1 MNANARPAP
10 DETDVSA
17 AVSVR
22 PAANSR
28 PFHIEGEN
36 AGPRPRTEISLP
48 SPLSRVIDTPGKRCK
63 DSATFSSGNL
73 LISSAEIAST
83 IPSADL
89 FISSALFK
97 LARIPVTTTSSIIP
111 SDCASAAPPVAA
123 SAAATHAAVAASSN
137 LLVNVFSI
145 AGILCCKLYL
155 CPFTGCAPERPRRT
169 KPPAGT
175 SNAAGRHL
183 L

>member
-10 DETDVSA
+10 DEAAVIA

-28 PFHIEGEN
+28 PFHIAGEN

-48 SPLSRVIDTPGKRCK
+48 SPLSRVIDTPGRRCK

-97 LARIPVTTTSSIIP
+97 LARIPVTTTSSIIS
-111 SDCASAAPPVAA
+111 SDCASATPAVAV
-123 SAAATHAAVAASSN
+123 SAAATPAAIAVSSN
-137 LLVNVFSI
+137 FLITVLFISDIPHCVS
-145 AGILCCKLYL
+145 
-155 CPFTGCAPERPRRT
+155 
-169 KPPAGT
+169 
-175 SNAAGRHL
+175 
-183 L
+183 